1 MRLLQST
8 LLDVCRLHIALL
20 SRAMIEEEVVALVL
34 NDCNLLAQS
43 MIASE
48 PALSR
53 IACFI

>member
-8 LLDVCRLHIALL
+8 LFDVCRLHIALL

-43 MIASE
+43 MVASE